1 MGLCFRRPA
10 CLTPPNRQT
19 SSRSTTS
26 SVAADIGHNKIFGLV
41 ASICAVKTLDE
52 AIALMKAH
60 LDANATS
67 IFTSSGNCG
76 ARRDLI
82 LQSAFWNLQSP
93 SSP

>member
-1 MGLCFRRPA
+1 
-10 CLTPPNRQT
+10 
-19 SSRSTTS
+19 
-26 SVAADIGHNKIFGLV
+26 V

-60 LDANATS
+60 LDASATS

-76 ARRDLI
+76 ARQDLI
-82 LQSAFWNLQSP
+82 RQSAFWHLQSP